1 MSTCSRATVFPWVAV
16 PGALAHC
23 GRMLS
28 TLRHAAATLILLLLT
43 ACAATDPYSVNR
55 YESGI
60 NPLRIP
66 VEPIPL
72 SGTFAC
78 TANIEVGL
86 PAITWRRIPFR
97 QEGDKLTGLYGF
109 RDSFGYQDS
118 VMFSGSLIG
127 GSARVGVSAVRK
139 DGSSNF
145 TADMTGTPAS
155 MTGPMMSGTSQHPV
169 RSCSLALTAAR

>member
-1 MSTCSRATVFPWVAV
+1 
-16 PGALAHC
+16 
-23 GRMLS
+23 MLS

-43 ACAATDPYSVNR
+43 ACADPYSVNR
-55 YESGI
+55 HESGI

-66 VEPIPL
+66 VEPVPL

-78 TANIEVGL
+78 TANIEAGL

-127 GSARVGVSAVRK
+127 GSARVGVTAVRK

>member
-1 MSTCSRATVFPWVAV
+1 
-16 PGALAHC
+16 
-23 GRMLS
+23 MLLS
-28 TLRHAAATLILLLLT
+28 
-43 ACAATDPYSVNR
+43 ACAATDPYSANR

-66 VEPIPL
+66 VEPVPL

-78 TANIEVGL
+78 TANIEAGL

-127 GSARVGVSAVRK
+127 GSARVGVSAVR
-139 DGSSNF
+139 
-145 TADMTGTPAS
+145 
-155 MTGPMMSGTSQHPV
+155 
-169 RSCSLALTAAR
+169 

>member
-1 MSTCSRATVFPWVAV
+1 MLTAV
-16 PGALAHC
+16 RQL
-23 GRMLS
+23 
-28 TLRHAAATLILLLLT
+28 AATPLILMLLT
-43 ACAATDPYSVNR
+43 ACAATDPYSASR

-66 VEPIPL
+66 VEPVPL

-78 TANIEVGL
+78 TANGEAGL
-86 PAITWRRIPFR
+86 PAITWHRIPFR

-109 RDSFGYQDS
+109 RDSFGFQDS
-118 VMFSGSLIG
+118 VMFSGSLTG
-127 GSARVGVSAVRK
+127 GSARVGVTAVRK

-145 TADMTGTPAS
+145 TADMRGTPLS

-169 RSCSLALTAAR
+169 RSCSLALTAAQ

>member
-1 MSTCSRATVFPWVAV
+1 
-16 PGALAHC
+16 
-23 GRMLS
+23 MLS

-55 YESGI
+55 HESGI

-66 VEPIPL
+66 VEPVPL

-78 TANIEVGL
+78 TANTEAGL

-97 QEGDKLTGLYGF
+97 QEGDKLTGLYAF
-109 RDSFGYQDS
+109 KDSFGYQDS
-118 VMFSGSLIG
+118 VIFSGTLMG
-127 GSARVGVSAVRK
+127 GSARVEATAVRK

-145 TADMTGTPAS
+145 TAELIGSPVS
-155 MTGPMMSGTSQHPV
+155 MTGQMMSGTSQHAV
-169 RSCSLALTAAR
+169 RSCTLALTAAR

>member
-1 MSTCSRATVFPWVAV
+1 M
-16 PGALAHC
+16 
-23 GRMLS
+23 
-28 TLRHAAATLILLLLT
+28 LLT
-43 ACAATDPYSVNR
+43 ACVATDPYSANS

-66 VEPIPL
+66 MEPVPL

-78 TANIEVGL
+78 TANIEAGL
-86 PAITWRRIPFR
+86 AAITWRRIPFR
-97 QEGDKLTGLYGF
+97 QEGDRLTGLYAF

-118 VMFSGSLIG
+118 VMFSGSLVG
-127 GSARVGVSAVRK
+127 RSARVGVTAVRK

-145 TADMTGTPAS
+145 TADMTGTPTS
-155 MTGPMMSGTSQHPV
+155 MTGQMMSGTSRHPV